1 MTAHDDLMKALE
13 NLIATL
19 RSADMWRVEE
29 PSAAAFASQ
38 QPFCVDTMAM
48 PQWLRYVF
56 VARLETLAETE
67 SPLPASCD
75 VAPAVDTYLKE
86 APSSVRRVV
95 TDAVAEVDRVVTE
108 A

>member
-13 NLIATL
+13 NLVATL
-19 RSADMWRVEE
+19 RSVDMWRVEE
-29 PSAAAFASQ
+29 PTAAAFASQ
-38 QPFCVDTMAM
+38 QPFCVDTMVM

-56 VARLETLAETE
+56 VARLETLVETE

-75 VAPAVDTYLKE
+75 VAPAVDTWLKD
-86 APSSVRRVV
+86 ASPSVRRVV
-95 TDAVAEVDRVVTE
+95 TEAVAEVDRVVTE